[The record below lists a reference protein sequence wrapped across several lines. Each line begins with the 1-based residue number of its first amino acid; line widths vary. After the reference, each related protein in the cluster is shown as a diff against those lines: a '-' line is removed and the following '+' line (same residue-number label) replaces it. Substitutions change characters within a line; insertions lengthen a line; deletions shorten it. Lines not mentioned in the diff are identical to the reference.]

1 MKVTSAAVTAI
12 AIFGKYV
19 VSANTADTD
28 DRDATMRNQYSKG
41 KG

>member
-19 VSANTADTD
+19 VSADTD